1 MAILTLAVIGLV
13 SYWIS
18 TLIAGLL
25 ANIAKAKK
33 TKLRYLVVF
42 CCPDS
47 NVWYEVQKLVL
58 PIMKALMPASWW
70 DNWLFVT
77 KKDWAYHSGQRPW
90 DMLGECFLVVSPGT
104 IVLYTRNPDAIQRV
118 TSRREAFAKPTYLYK
133 LIARYG
139 DNVVTTEGAVWR
151 MHRRAT
157 SIIFTER
164 LVTRAFAEAVR
175 QTQAMVRHW
184 GNNNGNG
191 SNDVVTATVQDPAK
205 DTMTLALNIVGSVG
219 FGMRFPWPSEPPAK
233 DADPKMLQYTT
244 VVPGSKHAMTF
255 PMSLEAVLEHILPL
269 VIVPSWLLRHLPFA
283 WARTASAADAAYKHH
298 MTELLRQR
306 KQELLERASSQSK
319 TDEEKQGI
327 DIIQSLLKSS
337 SGVGSSS
344 DGKGGAGLPLTDTD
358 IIGNAF
364 VLILAG
370 HETSGDVL
378 HFALLYLALYPSAQL
393 ALQADLDRIAG
404 VGAAADDGKPRPRPS
419 WDQIVAMLSGMP
431 GAVVNETMRM
441 MPPVAQIPK
450 HASGD
455 QPLTVWAGDARAPVE
470 CLVPDGTIVQIV
482 AVSAHRHP
490 RYWPP
495 APGKSG
501 SDACDTDEWIPE
513 RWFRPSI
520 APTAAVTTTTTTTTD
535 GDQPDD
541 DLAADD
547 NDDGGDD
554 YMGAMAFRPARGAFI
569 PFSDGAR
576 SCLGRRM
583 AQVEMVA
590 ALATL
595 IGSHTV
601 ELAVDDLAAG
611 GDHEVGRMD
620 PARRRELYGRA
631 SERAHRLIGEAY
643 SVISLKLQ
651 DGARVPIRIVPRGQ
665 ERFVGVV

>member
-1 MAILTLAVIGLV
+1 MAILMLAVVGLV
-13 SYWIS
+13 SYWVV
-18 TLIAGLL
+18 TLIAGLV

-33 TKLRYLVVF
+33 TKLPYLVVF
-42 CCPDS
+42 CCPDG

-70 DNWLFVT
+70 DNWLFIT
-77 KKDWAYHSGQRPW
+77 EKDWAYHSGQRPW
-90 DMLGECFLVVSPGT
+90 DMLGECFFAVSPGT
-104 IVLYTRNPDAIQRV
+104 IVMYTRNPDIIQRV
-118 TSRREAFAKPTYLYK
+118 MSQREAFTKPTYLYEV
-133 LIARYG
+133 IARYG
-139 DNVVTTEGAVWR
+139 ENVVTTEGAVWR

-157 SIIFTER
+157 SVIFTER

-184 GNNNGNG
+184 GRSNGDD
-191 SNDVVTATVQDPAK
+191 SNDAVAATVQDPAK
-205 DTMTLALNIVGSVG
+205 DTMTLALNIVGSIG
-219 FGMRFPWPSEPPAK
+219 FGMRFPWPGEPPAK

-255 PMSLEAVLEHILPL
+255 PMSLEAVLEHILAL
-269 VIVPSWLLRHLPFA
+269 VIVPTWLLRRLPFT

-298 MTELLRQR
+298 MQELLRQR
-306 KQELLERASSQSK
+306 KQELLESAESQSRG
-319 TDEEKQGI
+319 DAEKQG

-337 SGVGSSS
+337 SSSG
-344 DGKGGAGLPLTDTD
+344 DEKGGAGLPLTDTD

-364 VLILAG
+364 ILILAG

-378 HFALLYLALYPSAQL
+378 HFALLFLALHPSAQL

-404 VGAAADDGKPRPRPS
+404 VGAATAGDGKPRPRPS
-419 WDQIVAMLSGMP
+419 WDQVVAMLSGMP

-455 QPLTVWAGDARAPVE
+455 QPLIVWAGDVRAPVQ
-470 CLVPDGTIVQIV
+470 CLVPDGTIVQVV

-501 SDACDTDEWIPE
+501 SDGCDTDEWVPE

-520 APTAAVTTTTTTTTD
+520 APTAATPTPATATTD
-535 GDQPDD
+535 GDQPGDD
-541 DLAADD
+541 DDD
-547 NDDGGDD
+547 NDNEDESDD
-554 YMGAMAFRPARGAFI
+554 YMGAIAFRPARGAFI

-601 ELAVDDLAAG
+601 ELAVDELAAG
-611 GDHEVGRMD
+611 GDDEVNGMD
-620 PARRRELYGRA
+620 PGQRRELYGRA
-631 SERAHRLIGEAY
+631 SERARRIISEAY

-651 DGARVPIRIVPRGQ
+651 DGARVPIRVVPRGK